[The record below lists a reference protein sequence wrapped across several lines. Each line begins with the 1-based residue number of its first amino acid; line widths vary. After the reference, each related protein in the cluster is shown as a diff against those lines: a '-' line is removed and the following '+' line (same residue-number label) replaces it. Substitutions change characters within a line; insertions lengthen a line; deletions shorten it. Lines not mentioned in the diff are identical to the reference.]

1 MLYPLY
7 VHLGDAQ
14 HAHGVTFP
22 DFPGCFAAAD
32 TLEELPAAVQEAVEA
47 HFYGEE
53 GQVPAPSRL
62 EILAKNPEYEGGVW
76 MLFDIDLSKINTKAV
91 RFNVSMPERLLQQI
105 DAVANARKL
114 SRSAFLAL
122 AAEHEM
128 AVAAH

>member
-7 VHLGDAQ
+7 VHVGDAK

-32 TLEELPAAVQEAVEA
+32 TWEALPAAVQEAVEA

-53 GQVPAPSRL
+53 GPVPSPSAL
-62 EILAKNPEYEGGVW
+62 ETLARNPEYEGGVW
-76 MLFDIDLSKINTKAV
+76 MLFDIDLSKINSKAV

-105 DAVANARKL
+105 DAAAGARKL

-128 AVAAH
+128 TAHT